1 MCFYC
6 VADIRKPFTQG
17 DLHDHSGQNIIQA
30 LTENISNSEKNA
42 TRMRNDI
49 NFHFFQNLRIF
60 INHKKKTKKRKKKTT
75 VYTVSQNSLSF

>member
-6 VADIRKPFTQG
+6 VVDIRKPFTQG

-42 TRMRNDI
+42 TRMRNGI
-49 NFHFFQNLRIF
+49 NFHFFKIYEYLSI
-60 INHKKKTKKRKKKTT
+60 IKKNKKNKKT